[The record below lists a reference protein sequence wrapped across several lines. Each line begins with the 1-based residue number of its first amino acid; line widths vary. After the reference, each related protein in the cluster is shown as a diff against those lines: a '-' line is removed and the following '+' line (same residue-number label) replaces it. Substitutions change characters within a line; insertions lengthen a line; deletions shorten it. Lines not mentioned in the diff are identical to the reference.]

1 MICCV
6 TIGVLW
12 VFGWVGVLC
21 VFVGNWEYRSFVR
34 FLGNGSFVRECGF
47 CDFLRV
53 LCERMGVLLEV
64 ECFACF
70 L

>member
-1 MICCV
+1 VCLWG
-6 TIGVLW
+6 IGSI
-12 VFGWVGVLC
+12 GVLC
-21 VFVGNWEYRSFVR
+21 V